1 MYSDNKSLYGLFTLD
16 EMCKV
21 VEECTQDYT
30 SAPQSSW
37 KRATTVQL
45 LPAALHIYLQGPPA
59 LQAWYERKGW
69 GRGPVLTVHIQQQ
82 RFILI

>member
-1 MYSDNKSLYGLFTLD
+1 MYSDNKGLYGLFTLD

-37 KRATTVQL
+37 KRAATVQL
-45 LPAALHIYLQGPPA
+45 CTSTFKVHQLCRPGM
-59 LQAWYERKGW
+59 KGK
-69 GRGPVLTVHIQQQ
+69 GGVEGQ
-82 RFILI
+82 F